1 VSSSSRAP
9 VPRRGTAPPSA
20 PHPPAKRLV
29 ADCCAWSLCHSN
41 ASKAASGADPGR
53 AAQARPSGYGLRGLI
68 DLGFESGD
76 RRTCVPCCQH
86 DNAAAPLDLRL
97 LPLLINPYLRRTRI
111 GVAFWRQMTADKA
124 TGGNP
129 PPRTDLDAGSPLAN
143 DVSPP
148 PTMASGAV
156 ASSPSRVRTG
166 TRRLERSKLS
176 PLTTCPGRECG
187 HPV

>member
-68 DLGFESGD
+68 DLRFESGD

-143 DVSPP
+143 DVSPLP
-148 PTMASGAV
+148 PWQVVLSRLLQVVCGLAREGWNGAS
-156 ASSPSRVRTG
+156 
-166 TRRLERSKLS
+166 
-176 PLTTCPGRECG
+176 
-187 HPV
+187 